1 MSNDWL
7 STALRDIAEEDA
19 RRGAA
24 PMDAPLAAAFRAA
37 QAPRP
42 SPAAFA
48 IGLTLAATL
57 VTGVGIGLWQITR
70 AAHDPAATRQSRT
83 EITTAFLP
91 LMFSAVPATDAQMV
105 RLALPRW
112 SLAAAGLLPID
123 AVESDAKA
131 TVWADVIVG
140 EDGLARAIRFVRIAA
155 EKSN

>member
-1 MSNDWL
+1 MF
-7 STALRDIAEEDA
+7 
-19 RRGAA
+19 
-24 PMDAPLAAAFRAA
+24 AAAFRAA
-37 QAPRP
+37 RAPRP

-57 VTGVGIGLWQITR
+57 VIGVGIGLWQVTR
-70 AAHDPAATRQSRT
+70 AEHDAAATRQSST

-105 RLALPRW
+105 RLALPRS